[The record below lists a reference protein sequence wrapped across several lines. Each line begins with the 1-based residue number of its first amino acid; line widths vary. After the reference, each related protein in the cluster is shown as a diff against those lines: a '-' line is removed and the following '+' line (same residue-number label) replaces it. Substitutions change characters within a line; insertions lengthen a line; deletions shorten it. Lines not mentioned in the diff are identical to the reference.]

1 MHRKLSNVQ
10 PTGNTMS
17 RRKRKR
23 AVQTTP
29 PASELEPVDDLPLD
43 DVLPGPP
50 ADRRL
55 VMAEV
60 IARNLLAV
68 AGVIFLGWSGQNL
81 LVLYFFDTLGGL
93 MALFSSLLL
102 IYPNRPQTTLFDRAY
117 WFATALA
124 VGAFLVAFFAVP
136 LGVPVV
142 IMAQMTS
149 WSVRDALADRSFVL
163 ALLGVMGLSIFGMLY
178 WSQRLHQDPRGERAL
193 KREFALIFGRWV
205 VVIIAILNFS
215 IFFGRFAPLF
225 IVAVYA
231 VTTIYTELYP
241 DRFERLFDRPGRRKG

>member
-1 MHRKLSNVQ
+1 
-10 PTGNTMS
+10 MS
-17 RRKRKR
+17 RRKHKR
-23 AVQTTP
+23 AAQSILRPDPDPVD
-29 PASELEPVDDLPLD
+29 EIPVDDVPLD
-43 DVLPGPP
+43 DALPGLPP
-50 ADRRL
+50 DRRL

-93 MALFSSLLL
+93 LALFTSLLL
-102 IYPNRPQTTLFDRAY
+102 IYPNRPQNTLFDRAY

-124 VGAFLVAFFAVP
+124 LSAFLVAFFALP

-142 IMAQMTS
+142 IMAEMTS
-149 WSVRDALADRSFVL
+149 WSAREAVADRSFVL
-163 ALLGVMGLSIFGMLY
+163 ALLGVLGLSAFGMVY
-178 WSQRLHQDPRGERAL
+178 WSQRLRRDPRGERAL

-205 VVIIAILNFS
+205 IVIFAILNFS